1 MLIFKEVDMQIEADP
16 YSAATKIALNA
27 LSRRAKSRGEL
38 YAVLLKKNTEP
49 DLIDRV
55 LDRLTE
61 HKLIDD
67 QAFANDWSRSRH
79 IYKGLSRNV
88 LARELRQKGVGD
100 SEISIALEQIAS
112 ESEMAVA
119 TALIAKKLRSLQREN
134 SEVKYRRI
142 SGFLA
147 RKGYSYQLIS
157 QLLRESDL

>member
-1 MLIFKEVDMQIEADP
+1 MQIEADP
-16 YSAATKIALNA
+16 YSVATKIALNA

-38 YAVLLKKNTEP
+38 YAVLLKKNTAP

-100 SEISIALEQIAS
+100 IEITLALEQIAP
-112 ESEMAVA
+112 ESEKAVA
-119 TALIAKKLRSLQREN
+119 TALVEKKLRSLQHES

-147 RKGYSYQLIS
+147 RKGYPHQLIS
-157 QLLRESDL
+157 QILRGADL

>member
-1 MLIFKEVDMQIEADP
+1 MQIEADP
-16 YSAATKIALNA
+16 YSVATKIALNA

-38 YAVLLKKNTEP
+38 YAMLLKKDTEP

-79 IYKGLSRNV
+79 LYKGLSRNV

-100 SEISIALEQIAS
+100 IEITVALEQIAP
-112 ESEMAVA
+112 ESERAVA
-119 TALIAKKLRSLQREN
+119 TALVEKKLRSLQRES

-147 RKGYSYQLIS
+147 RKGYSHQLIS
-157 QLLRESDL
+157 QILRDTDL

>member
-1 MLIFKEVDMQIEADP
+1 MQIEADP
-16 YSAATKIALNA
+16 YSVATKIALNA

-100 SEISIALEQIAS
+100 LEISIALEQIAP
-112 ESEMAVA
+112 ESEKAIA
-119 TALIAKKLRSLQREN
+119 TALVEKKLRSLQRE
-134 SEVKYRRI
+134 STEVKYRRI

-147 RKGYSYQLIS
+147 RKGYSHHLIS
-157 QLLRESDL
+157 QLLRETEL

>member
-1 MLIFKEVDMQIEADP
+1 MQIEADP
-16 YSAATKIALNA
+16 YSVATKIALNA

-88 LARELRQKGVGD
+88 LARELRQKGGD
-100 SEISIALEQIAS
+100 IEITVALEQIAP
-112 ESEMAVA
+112 ESERAVA
-119 TALIAKKLRSLQREN
+119 TALVEKKLRSLQRE
-134 SEVKYRRI
+134 SADVKYRRL

-147 RKGYSYQLIS
+147 RKGYPQQLIS
-157 QLLRESDL
+157 QILRETDL

>member
-1 MLIFKEVDMQIEADP
+1 MQIEADP
-16 YSAATKIALNA
+16 YSVATKIALNA

-38 YAVLLKKNTEP
+38 YAVLLKKNIDP

-100 SEISIALEQIAS
+100 IEITVALEQIAP
-112 ESEMAVA
+112 ESERAVA
-119 TALIAKKLRSLQREN
+119 TALVEKKLRSLQRES

-147 RKGYSYQLIS
+147 RKGYSHHLIS
-157 QLLRESDL
+157 QLLRETDL